1 MGILVEKDEERS
13 DLQNKIT
20 ADLRRRADENSL
32 GEDLDLVED
41 SSFVDGTHKSSA
53 STWFWGTLIILA
65 LLSLVVIF
73 ALK

>member
-20 ADLRRRADENSL
+20 ADLRRRAEENSL
-32 GEDLDLVED
+32 GEDRDLVED
-41 SSFVDGTHKSSA
+41 SSFLDGTHKSSA
-53 STWFWGTLIILA
+53 STWFWGTLVFLA
-65 LLSLVVIF
+65 ALSLIVIF

>member
-41 SSFVDGTHKSSA
+41 SSYLDGMHKTTA
-53 STWFWGTLIILA
+53 STWFWGTLIFLA
-65 LLSLVVIF
+65 ALSLIVIF
-73 ALK
+73 VLK

>member
-41 SSFVDGTHKSSA
+41 SSYLDGMHKSTA
-53 STWFWGTLIILA
+53 STWFWGALIFLA
-65 LLSLVVIF
+65 ALSLIVIF
-73 ALK
+73 VLK

>member
-20 ADLRRRADENSL
+20 ADLRRRAEENSL
-32 GEDLDLVED
+32 GEDRDLVED
-41 SSFVDGTHKSSA
+41 SSFLDGMHKSSA
-53 STWFWGTLIILA
+53 STWFWGTLIFLA
-65 LLSLVVIF
+65 ALSLIVIF

>member
-1 MGILVEKDEERS
+1 VGILVEKDEERS

-41 SSFVDGTHKSSA
+41 SSYLDGMHKSTA
-53 STWFWGTLIILA
+53 STWFWGTLVFLA
-65 LLSLVVIF
+65 VLSLIVIF
-73 ALK
+73 VLK

>member
-41 SSFVDGTHKSSA
+41 SSFVDGTHKTST

-65 LLSLVVIF
+65 ALSLIVIF
-73 ALK
+73 VLK

>member
-1 MGILVEKDEERS
+1 VGILVEKDEERS

-41 SSFVDGTHKSSA
+41 SSYLDGMHKSTA
-53 STWFWGTLIILA
+53 STWFWGTLIFLA
-65 LLSLVVIF
+65 ALSLIVIF
-73 ALK
+73 VLK

>member
-32 GEDLDLVED
+32 DLVED
-41 SSFVDGTHKSSA
+41 SSFVDGTHKSST

-65 LLSLVVIF
+65 ALSLIVIF
-73 ALK
+73 VLK

>member
-20 ADLRRRADENSL
+20 ADLRRRAGENSL

-41 SSFVDGTHKSSA
+41 SSYLDGTHKSSA
-53 STWFWGTLIILA
+53 STRFWGTLIVLA
-65 LLSLVVIF
+65 VLSLIVIF
-73 ALK
+73 ILK

>member
-1 MGILVEKDEERS
+1 MGFLVEKDEERS

-41 SSFVDGTHKSSA
+41 SSYLDGMHKSTA
-53 STWFWGTLIILA
+53 STWFWGTLVFLA
-65 LLSLVVIF
+65 VLSLIVIF
-73 ALK
+73 VLK

>member
-41 SSFVDGTHKSSA
+41 SSFVDGTHKYSA
-53 STWFWGTLIILA
+53 STWFWGT
-65 LLSLVVIF
+65 
-73 ALK
+73 

>member
-32 GEDLDLVED
+32 GEDLDLVEE

-65 LLSLVVIF
+65 ALSLIVIF
-73 ALK
+73 VLK